1 MASVSEERKLTLD
14 LAVYNEPEDAVLP
27 KYCRRL
33 NVYRFCEDDWPVVYV
48 FTEDMKEA
56 A

>member
-1 MASVSEERKLTLD
+1 MASVSEERKTPLD
-14 LAVYNEPEDAVLP
+14 LAVYDEPEDAVLP

-48 FTEDMKEA
+48 FTEDMKVA

>member
-1 MASVSEERKLTLD
+1 MASVSEERKTTLD

-33 NVYRFCEDDWPVVYV
+33 NVYRFCEDDLPVVYV
-48 FTEDMKEA
+48 FVEEMKEA

>member
-27 KYCRRL
+27 TYVRRL

-48 FTEDMKEA
+48 FVEDMKEA

>member
-1 MASVSEERKLTLD
+1 MANAGEERKLTLD
-14 LAVYNEPEDAVLP
+14 LAVYDEPEDAVLP

-48 FTEDMKEA
+48 FSDCVKEA

>member
-1 MASVSEERKLTLD
+1 MENVSEEKKLTLD
-14 LAVYNEPEDAVLP
+14 LAVYNEPEEAVLP

-48 FTEDMKEA
+48 FTEDMKA
-56 A
+56 AA